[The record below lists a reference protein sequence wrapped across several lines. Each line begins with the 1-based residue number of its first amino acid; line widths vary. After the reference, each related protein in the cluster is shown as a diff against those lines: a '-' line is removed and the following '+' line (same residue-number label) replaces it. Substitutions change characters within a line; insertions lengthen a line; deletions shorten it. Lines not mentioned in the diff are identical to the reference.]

1 MHRHVLTTLSTLF
14 ADKFL
19 TVFSTRFDAPE
30 INNIPYNLSLN
41 KMGVLSTQNRV
52 DLSCAT
58 RPQNSLLRGEATSI
72 IFNNFSPKM
81 VA

>member
-19 TVFSTRFDAPE
+19 TVFSTRFRAPE

-41 KMGVLSTQNRV
+41 KMEVPRTQNRV
-52 DLSCAT
+52 DLSCVIKT
-58 RPQNSLLRGEATSI
+58 QNSLLRDEAPSI
-72 IFNNFSPKM
+72 FFSNFPPKM
-81 VA
+81 VT